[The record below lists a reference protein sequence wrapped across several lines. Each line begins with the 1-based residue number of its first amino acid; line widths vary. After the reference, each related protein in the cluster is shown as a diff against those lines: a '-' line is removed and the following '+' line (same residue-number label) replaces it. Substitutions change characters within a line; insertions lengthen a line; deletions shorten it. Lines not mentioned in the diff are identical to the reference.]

1 MARSDISEVAR
12 ELLERT
18 RVQKVS
24 WVEGGWIHSCRV
36 FFPDLVISITRIG
49 DHEVQEP
56 EFQLQLT
63 GKRGRVIDELASGPE
78 DTTHQVLSEI
88 FDLAVQYIHDSGI
101 DKALEYLKGT

>member
-12 ELLERT
+12 ELLQRT
-18 RVQKVS
+18 RDHKVP
-24 WVEGGWIHSCRV
+24 WQEGRDIDSCRV
-36 FFPDLVISITRIG
+36 FFPDLAISITRIG
-49 DHEVQEP
+49 DPEEREP
-56 EFQLQLT
+56 EYQLQLT
-63 GKRGRVIDELASGPE
+63 GERGRVIDELAPGPE